1 MNTQVVGKR
10 YPEVRFVVDAER
22 VETFRRAVGGPSH
35 GVPSTFATTAEFEVF
50 PRIVGDPEVGLDLLR
65 VVHADQ
71 TYEHARPLAVGE
83 TLTIRSRIDD
93 VRERGGLAFLVI
105 RTELVGSDGEV
116 AVRATSTMLERA
128 SD

>member
-1 MNTQVVGKR
+1 
-10 YPEVRFVVDAER
+10 
-22 VETFRRAVGGPSH
+22 
-35 GVPSTFATTAEFEVF
+35 
-50 PRIVGDPEVGLDLLR
+50 
-65 VVHADQ
+65 
-71 TYEHARPLAVGE
+71 VGE

-116 AVRATSTMLERA
+116 AVTATSTMLERA